1 MKQPILS
8 IADLEVLKLTSHRGW
23 SAYVLDTTFPASD
36 GSAGMAP
43 KLQAL
48 CEEAEKASKSHE
60 IIILSDRNASPS
72 HVPISSLLALG
83 A

>member
-23 SAYVLDTTFPASD
+23 STYVLDTTFLASD
-36 GSAGMAP
+36 GAAGMAP
-43 KLQAL
+43 KLQSL
-48 CEEAEKASKSHE
+48 CEEADKASKNHE
-60 IIILSDRNASPS
+60 IIILSDRNACSS
-72 HVPISSLLALG
+72 RVPISSLLALG